1 MIATPGLRHA
11 HTYLPF
17 TQAELLPFTEA
28 AYLAFHV
35 FMYEAGCTISAVL
48 NLPYIDFKQLA
59 GWVRR
64 ILHWV
69 WIPYHIESSVKY
81 VAPSSGTIIS
91 PFVGCLS
98 FWLRMWCIRTNDVVN
113 RMHTHIHTYL
123 QNEWIGMG
131 LTTNVQWQKIIILNY
146 SVIHYTCCYATGTY
160 VTHGGLCMY
169 VFLTTWWSHTSRALL
184 GQ

>member
-64 ILHWV
+64 ILHWA

-81 VAPSSGTIIS
+81 VPPPSGTIIS

-98 FWLRMWCIRTNDVVN
+98 FWFRMWCIRTNDVVN
-113 RMHTHIHTYL
+113 RIHTHIHTYL
-123 QNEWIGMG
+123 QNE
-131 LTTNVQWQKIIILNY
+131 
-146 SVIHYTCCYATGTY
+146 
-160 VTHGGLCMY
+160 
-169 VFLTTWWSHTSRALL
+169 
-184 GQ
+184 